1 MLKSPPEGMN
11 LFPDTWPYFGLM
23 DDAMEGR
30 LQGLATIL
38 TVVPGDKDEDDFLP
52 ASKPQKNVL
61 MVINSGMDLSAG
73 GSEVSLNRDD
83 NSEEEE
89 RCQEIDCIMHE
100 VDQDRNLMDN
110 KRQVMEREKE
120 VMERERLVLQRERAV
135 LDREIAIL
143 ERDRA
148 SLERERAM
156 IEREKAVL
164 QRERMLLERERDAVS
179 RERLA
184 LDQQRS
190 RLERLSASKERTEEF
205 TEESS
210 EVQDSI
216 ILDRKEWFL
225 ILFEKLIENV

>member
-11 LFPDTWPYFGLM
+11 LFPDTWPHFGLM

-73 GSEVSLNRDD
+73 GSEVSLNGDD

-89 RCQEIDCIMHE
+89 GRQEIDCIMHE

-120 VMERERLVLQRERAV
+120 VMERERDDDSNL
-135 LDREIAIL
+135 
-143 ERDRA
+143 
-148 SLERERAM
+148 M
-156 IEREKAVL
+156 
-164 QRERMLLERERDAVS
+164 
-179 RERLA
+179 
-184 LDQQRS
+184 RS
-190 RLERLSASKERTEEF
+190 RSVSSQSESDSGLLSFISLSCDGKF
-205 TEESS
+205 T
-210 EVQDSI
+210 D
-216 ILDRKEWFL
+216 LA
-225 ILFEKLIENV
+225 